1 MINKYNNV
9 VAASTEPGHIVYL
22 GSFLS
27 YQSNDQNIDV
37 QGPVVKQK
45 ELDTAWLSRDG
56 LRGVV

>member
-1 MINKYNNV
+1 M

-37 QGPVVKQK
+37 QGPAVKRK
-45 ELDTAWLSRDG
+45 ELDTARLSRDG
-56 LRGVV
+56 SRGVV